1 MDTSKKYFLRDV
13 IGGYMKTVGEKEPL
27 SVMVNADLMGTCRN
41 RSFAETFPERSFNVG
56 IAEQNMISFAAGLA
70 HEGFIPYTFSMAPF
84 ISMRACEQVRTDV
97 AYENLSVRLI
107 APYAGLSGGISGATH
122 WSMEDCGIMTSF
134 ANMTVL
140 EPCDPVQAERMMDF
154 TITHKG
160 PVYLRVSVEPVYSI
174 YSEDYTFEPGRATL
188 IREGSDGA
196 FLCSGITVKYAIEA
210 AEILERE
217 HGLSVSVTDMA
228 SIKPID
234 REAVLAAAKT
244 GAVIAAQDHN
254 IYGGLGQAAGNVIA
268 ESGIGTRFRTVGIT
282 DTFMSMA
289 HAEYLYH
296 HFGYDTEGLVRNMLE
311 LKGMV

>member
-41 RSFAETFPERSFNVG
+41 RTFAETFPERTFNVG

-84 ISMRACEQVRTDV
+84 MSMRACEQVRTDV
-97 AYENLSVRLI
+97 AYENLSVRLV

-122 WSMEDCGIMTSF
+122 WSIEDCGIMTSF
-134 ANMTVL
+134 PNMTVL

-174 YSEDYTFEPGRATL
+174 YPEDYTFEPGKACV
-188 IREGSDGA
+188 IREGTDGA
-196 FLCSGITVKYAIEA
+196 FLCSGITVKYALEA
-210 AEILERE
+210 AEILEKE

-228 SIKPID
+228 TVKPID
-234 REAVLAAAKT
+234 REAVISAART

-268 ESGIGTRFRTVGIT
+268 ESGIGTRFRTVGIS
-282 DTFMSMA
+282 DTFVSMA

-296 HFGYDTEGLVRNMLE
+296 RFGYDTEGLVRNMLE
-311 LKGMV
+311 LKGRA